1 MVGDVAVLDRRQLI
15 LERAGELF
23 AEKGVAPTT
32 VREIGDAVG
41 ILSGS
46 LYHHFDSKEAIAD
59 AIVTAYVDDLL
70 HRYGQVLL
78 RFEGDPAGCL
88 AGLMRA
94 SFQSLDA
101 HRDACAIYQNDFQYL
116 CSLPTFGM
124 TKRRCREVQRAWMA
138 VLREGVDTGV
148 FRTDIDPRI
157 FDHLAR
163 DAITGAARWYRAER
177 RYDAE
182 TIAEAYADILLGGY
196 LAA

>member
-1 MVGDVAVLDRRQLI
+1 MGRADILDRRQLI

-70 HRYGQVLL
+70 SRYRRVLA
-78 RFEGDPAGCL
+78 RFDGDPAGRL
-88 AGLMRA
+88 AALMRA
-94 SFQSLDA
+94 SFQSLDS

-116 CSLPTFGM
+116 CSLPAFGM
-124 TKRRCREVQRAWMA
+124 TKRRCRAVQDAWMT
-138 VLREGVDTGV
+138 VLREGIARGV
-148 FRTDIDPRI
+148 FRTDIDPWI

-163 DAITGAARWYRAER
+163 DAITGAARWYRTDR

-182 TIAEAYADILLGGY
+182 TIADAYAEILLGGY

>member
-1 MVGDVAVLDRRQLI
+1 MGGVQVLDRRQLI

-46 LYHHFDSKEAIAD
+46 LYHHFDSKEAIAEE
-59 AIVTAYVDDLL
+59 IVTSYVDDLL
-70 HRYGQVLL
+70 GRYRRVRA
-78 RFEGDPAGCL
+78 RFEGDPSSCL

-116 CSLPTFGM
+116 CSLPAFGM
-124 TKRRCREVQRAWMA
+124 TRRRCREVQDAWMA
-138 VLREGVDTGV
+138 VLREGVDRGV
-148 FRTDIDPRI
+148 FRTDIDPWI

-163 DAITGAARWYRAER
+163 DAIMGAARWYRTER

-182 TIAEAYADILLGGY
+182 TIADAYAGILLGGY